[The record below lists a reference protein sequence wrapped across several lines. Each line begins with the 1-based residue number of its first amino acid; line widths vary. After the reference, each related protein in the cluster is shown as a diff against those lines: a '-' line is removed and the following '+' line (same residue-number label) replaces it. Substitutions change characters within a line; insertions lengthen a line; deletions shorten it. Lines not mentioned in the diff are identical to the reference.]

1 MAQRSGKKTKTAKAE
16 DAIIETVVEN
26 TAEAEKK
33 NIVEA
38 AENTDTV
45 NKKTKEVIPVKPAVV
60 ITPTMEV
67 EVASNKAGTLIY
79 VSKKTSEKFEW
90 NAIGDTNWMTIE
102 ELATMR
108 NTQRAFFENNWVK
121 VVDENADD
129 IIRHL
134 RLVKYY
140 ENFIDLSELED
151 IVQMEASDIIALV
164 SPMNKEIKDNLAS
177 GAKGMIESGYLNNL
191 GTIRALEKAIGYSLL
206 DND

>member
-26 TAEAEKK
+26 TAETEKN

-38 AENTDTV
+38 AENTGTV
-45 NKKTKEVIPVKPAVV
+45 NKKTKEVVPFKSAVV

-90 NAIGDTNWMTIE
+90 NAIGDTNWMTVE

-151 IVQMEASDIIALV
+151 IVQMEASDIIALI

-177 GAKGMIESGYLNNL
+177 EAKGMIENGDLNNL
-191 GTIRALEKAIGYSLL
+191 GIIRALEKAIGYSLL